1 MTLTRDARE
10 AFFVVAQALS
20 LVASGALL
28 GGWTSWTI
36 LPTVPAILLG
46 LWDVR
51 IGLCVGA
58 LLEMAALH
66 RHGALA
72 FVTLLGVVLLWS
84 ERIAFR
90 AGAGLLLVLAG
101 WLGRAQAA
109 TRWATW
115 AAGGVT
121 LIYVAREVIVWNK

>member
-1 MTLTRDARE
+1 MTLTREARE
-10 AFFVVAQALS
+10 AFFVVVQALS

-90 AGAGLLLVLAG
+90 AGAGLLLILAG
-101 WLGRAQAA
+101 WLGRAQAT

-115 AAGGVT
+115 AAGGLTFVFV
-121 LIYVAREVIVWNK
+121 LLEVFLWKE